1 MKSTKINLA
10 CRLASVLFFVSFFSV
25 VAHAAP
31 MVESSD
37 SSAVQD
43 VIVNDFSGVNLT
55 VVLKEVTEV
64 DAGFSGKV
72 VKGENFSA
80 NSFGIV
86 YSTEPSFTA
95 SSASTIPIVD
105 IYGDNYYSVTAEYL
119 KPSTTYYYTS
129 YIKQYGLYKY
139 GEIKSFTTSSV
150 AVPVLDAVSGI
161 TEVSA
166 DISGQ
171 LLPMSRPASDVEY
184 GVQYS
189 VVEDFSAEVSRK
201 VISNHRFRL
210 SISSLLPSTTYY
222 YRPYVKVNG
231 GYEYGDAKSFTT
243 VGLVAP
249 ELNAVSD
256 VTEVSARV
264 AGKVV
269 LASGLSDD
277 MQYGVQ
283 ISALNDFSQS
293 SYSVVDR
300 IDSECVFR
308 LMVSSLLPSTT
319 YYYRP
324 YVRMNGVYGYGD
336 VKSFTTAGLVAPFL
350 DPMSQITD
358 ASAMVS
364 GQVFLASGVSDDMKY
379 GVQISSSASFKTG
392 VYDMKVTDIDADC
405 RFGMQASSLMP
416 YTTYYYRPYIRM
428 NDVYCYG
435 TIKTFTTPA
444 PDMSKVMDLSSAGT
458 ANCYIVSELGRYA
471 FKLVKGNS
479 KTSVGSVADV
489 SVLWESFGTS
499 YAPDKGDLISDLYL
513 YKDYVVF
520 DVENHDCD
528 CDEFWEGNA
537 LVAATDASGQIL
549 WSWHI
554 WFTDEPQE
562 QEYYNG
568 AGIMMDRNLGATS
581 ATPGYVVALGLM
593 YQWGRKDPF
602 MGSCSIDSNYDAEAT
617 ISWPSAVTSNS
628 SIGTIEYATSHPT
641 TFITYNSYNNDWYYT
656 GSSRIDNTRWTT
668 SDKAKSIYDPCPPGW
683 RVPDG
688 GSNGVWSKANDS
700 SSSFNR
706 YYDTYDEGMN
716 FSGQFGNAST
726 IWYPASGF
734 RSPSSGK
741 LSSVGKENGYWSASS
756 TCGFR
761 FFCDGSVQPHVEK
774 FHQADGFPV
783 RCIKE

>member
-31 MVESSD
+31 MVEYSD

-43 VIVNDFSGVNLT
+43 VIINDFSGVNLT

-435 TIKTFTTPA
+435 TIKTFTTA
-444 PDMSKVMDLSSAGT
+444 ELDMSKVTDLSSAGT
-458 ANCYIVSELGRYA
+458 ANCYIVSETGRFS
-471 FKLVKGNS
+471 FKTVKGNS
-479 KTSVGSVADV
+479 LNSVGVVAGA

-499 YAPDKGDLISDLYL
+499 ETPDHGDLIAALYP
-513 YKDYVVF
+513 YNDCIVF
-520 DVENHDCD
+520 DVVSGY
-528 CDEFWEGNA
+528 EGNA
-537 LVAATDASGQIL
+537 VIAAHDVNGNIL

-554 WFTDEPQE
+554 WLTDQPQGKV
-562 QEYYNG
+562 YYNG
-568 AGIMMDRNLGATS
+568 AGTMMDRNLGATS
-581 ATPGYVVALGLM
+581 PYSGYSSSLGLL

-602 MGSCSIDSNYDAEAT
+602 LGSYTTGSSYTAAST
-617 ISWPSAVTSNS
+617 LSWPSSVS
-628 SIGTIEYATSHPT
+628 SSSSVGTVEYAVANPT
-641 TFITYNSYNNDWYYT
+641 TFIKGTYSSDYRWTYSSNN
-656 GSSRIDNTRWTT
+656 NLWTT
-668 SDKAKSIYDPCPPGW
+668 SSYKKSVYDPCPAGW

-688 GSNGVWSKANDS
+688 GSDGVWSKARGDY
-700 SSSFNR
+700 SSFSRN
-706 YYDTYDEGMN
+706 YDDYDEGMY
-716 FSGQFGNAST
+716 FGDVFGDEYN
-726 IWYPASGF
+726 IWYPAAGY
-734 RSPSSGK
+734 
-741 LSSVGKENGYWSASS
+741 LSYDYGSLSRVGEKGIYWSATSESYSS
-756 TCGFR
+756 AYSFGLTEYDNVYPSDHAYKAYGL
-761 FFCDGSVQPHVEK
+761 S
-774 FHQADGFPV
+774 V
-783 RCIKE
+783 RCVKE